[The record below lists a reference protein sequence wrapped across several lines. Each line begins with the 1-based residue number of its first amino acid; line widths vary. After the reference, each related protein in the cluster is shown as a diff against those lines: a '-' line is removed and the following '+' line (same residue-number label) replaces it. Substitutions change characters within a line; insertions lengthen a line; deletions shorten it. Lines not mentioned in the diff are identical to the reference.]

1 MESSSRAAANGNP
14 SHQLVQETPTQDA
27 VPATARAQDAALRTQ
42 SASGRGTERRP
53 RSATGRGNGHAT
65 GRDNGVG
72 ALGGGATTHVTY
84 IPSNG
89 ESPATTESFTVV
101 TNVDS
106 VDFSLSLSQTA
117 RDSHASSFS
126 IGEGDSSGDENS
138 SNTARERRHKIK
150 RLEEHVEA
158 LKVEANIAKKN

>member
-1 MESSSRAAANGNP
+1 M
-14 SHQLVQETPTQDA
+14 
-27 VPATARAQDAALRTQ
+27 
-42 SASGRGTERRP
+42 ERRP
-53 RSATGRGNGHAT
+53 RSADGRGNGHAT
-65 GRDNGVG
+65 GRDNGAG
-72 ALGGGATTHVTY
+72 ALGVGATTHVIH

-89 ESPATTESFTVV
+89 GSLATTESFTVV

-138 SNTARERRHKIK
+138 SNTARERRDKIK

-158 LKVEANIAKKN
+158 LKVEANIANKKP